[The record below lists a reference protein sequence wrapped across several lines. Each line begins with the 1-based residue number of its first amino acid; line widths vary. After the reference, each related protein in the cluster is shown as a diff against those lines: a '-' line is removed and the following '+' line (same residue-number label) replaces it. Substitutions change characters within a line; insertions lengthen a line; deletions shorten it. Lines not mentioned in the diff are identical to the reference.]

1 MLLSSATSTVLVSG
15 PAMPVRPTRGAAK
28 TRTRVG
34 LALRGERTG
43 VRGAEFHPFGELAFG
58 ANVFRVDA

>member
-15 PAMPVRPTRGAAK
+15 PARPVRTTRGATK
-28 TRTRVG
+28 TRKRVG

-43 VRGAEFHPFGELAFG
+43 VRRAEFHPLGELALG
-58 ANVFRVDA
+58 ANVFRLDA